1 MTTGIRRSRREFLKA
16 LGLSA
21 AAMALPRW
29 LQAEGAPPSGKR
41 PNFIF
46 ILTDDQRWDAM
57 SVVQREQGA
66 KARFPW
72 LKTPNLDRIA
82 AEGVRFRNA
91 FVVNSLCAPSRASFL
106 TGCYGHVNG
115 IVNNHA
121 PFPESNVT
129 HASVLR
135 GAGYA
140 TGYVGKWHMGSQRE
154 RPGFDFAASFL
165 GQGKYFDCPFVV
177 DGAVT
182 ESKGWIDDVSTDY
195 AVDFLR
201 RSKDKPFLLVVGYK
215 ATHGPFDPPERRK
228 NTYEGEEA
236 RPAPNLDVKAVYRS
250 EASAAGVR
258 PGQKAGVGTN
268 LGYFRCITA
277 MDDNV
282 GRILKTLDDLGL
294 AEDTMVVFAGDNGYY
309 LGEHGLGDKRS
320 AYDESLRIPLLVRY
334 PRLGVKEKVV
344 DQMVLNVDLAPTFVD
359 FAGAEV
365 PKQMQGRSWRPLLE
379 GKATE
384 WRRAYFYCYF
394 YERNFNTPTVT
405 AVRTETAKL
414 IKYPGHDEWTEMF
427 DLAADPYELKNLYA
441 DPAKADLR
449 RELEAEYDKQA
460 DAIAFRVPEFADK
473 PGEPG
478 EPKAKA
484 KAKKG

>member
-1 MTTGIRRSRREFLKA
+1 MPAISRRSFLKWTAAGAA
-16 LGLSA
+16 LA
-21 AAMALPRW
+21 AADCRSALA
-29 LQAEGAPPSGKR
+29 AEAALAAKR

-46 ILTDDQRWDAM
+46 ILSDDQRWDAM
-57 SVVQREQGA
+57 SVVQREQGTT
-66 KARFPW
+66 ARFPW

-115 IVNNHA
+115 IVNNHT
-121 PFPESNVT
+121 PFSESNMT

-154 RPGFDFAASFL
+154 RPGFDFAASFI

-177 DGAVT
+177 NGAVT

-195 AVDFLR
+195 AVEFLR

-215 ATHGPFDPPERRK
+215 TTHGPFTPPERRQ

-236 RPAPNLDVKAVYRS
+236 RPAPNLDAKAAYRS
-250 EASAAGVR
+250 EAAAKNLRPGEAPGVR
-258 PGQKAGVGTN
+258 TN

-334 PRLGVKEKVV
+334 PRLGVKDKRV
-344 DQMVLNVDLAPTFVD
+344 DEMVLNTDLAPTFID
-359 FAGAEV
+359 YSGAEV
-365 PKQMQGRSWRPLLE
+365 KKVTHGRSWRPLLE
-379 GKATE
+379 GKAAE
-384 WRRAYFYCYF
+384 WRRAFFYCYF
-394 YERNFNTPTVT
+394 YERGFSTPMVT

-460 DAIAFRVPEFADK
+460 AAIAFCVPEFADK

-484 KAKKG
+484 KGKAKKG